1 MLETVGAD
9 KIRVRVPK
17 IPKLNTYAD
26 VRLNYELLKN
36 IGFTE
41 IEIFDYIE
49 IDKHKRISDVAL
61 KNKNDFVDV
70 ANNNFIKVLQSGS
83 I

>member
-1 MLETVGAD
+1 MRF
-9 KIRVRVPK
+9 I
-17 IPKLNTYAD
+17 
-26 VRLNYELLKN
+26 
-36 IGFTE
+36 E

-61 KNKNDFVDV
+61 KNKKDFVDV
-70 ANNNFIKVLQSGS
+70 ANNNFIKVLRSGS